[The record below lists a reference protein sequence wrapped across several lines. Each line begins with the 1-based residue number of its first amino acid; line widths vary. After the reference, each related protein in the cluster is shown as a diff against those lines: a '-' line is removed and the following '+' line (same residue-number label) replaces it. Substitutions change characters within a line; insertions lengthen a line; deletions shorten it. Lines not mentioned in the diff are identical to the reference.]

1 MNIDN
6 FLTEGSFRNLFAES
20 NQYEEEQNPQGQKW
34 RRLDNT
40 GKLFPL
46 VSSESLSNVFRIA
59 VTLKEEIEPD
69 TLQQA
74 LEDILPMFES
84 FRVRLRRGLFWYYF
98 ETNHRKIKVE
108 KEDTYPCQ
116 FISNKVA
123 PYYLFRVS
131 YYSTRINVEIYHAL
145 SDGLGAVN
153 FAKLLACR
161 YLQIK
166 YKMDTP
172 EIVRKMNVDAEEE
185 DGYLKYYSNVPKQ
198 NYSNE
203 KAYQIEGRK
212 LGFRVENVIHG
223 SIPLQELKPVSK
235 SYGVSITKYLTAVLI
250 WTIYEEYLKGEEN
263 TPFIGVNLPINLRS
277 MFKSE
282 TLANFFAV
290 TAINYNPTGR
300 QVDFEDILKVV
311 SEQID
316 DQIDKDKLEEKIAY
330 NVSNE
335 KKWYLKI
342 VPLVIKKLA
351 LKLIF
356 KQKDSGHT
364 ITLSN
369 LGPIKVEEA
378 YADYIENF
386 YVLIGVSHSQTA
398 KCALIAYGDNLIMTF
413 STVFDDNKLA
423 HGFFKRLKLHGISS
437 ELESNGAVDEEHN
450 KHRYPIRQEIAS
462 ATEKKETSIA
472 KIVIFFMVFMQIGFV
487 ALDYWLGW
495 QRISVNYVIPL
506 AILAADITISG
517 LMYLDRFKW
526 QSYFMYQMALTTMSI
541 FPIVLY
547 FMDVVRKPGLSI
559 FALLVT
565 FGIFIATIISRK
577 NSTSIELKRRFHI

>member
-1 MNIDN
+1 MKIK
-6 FLTEGSFRNLFAES
+6 NLPGQS
-20 NQYEEEQNPQGQKW
+20 NKNPQGKKW

-59 VTLKEEIEPD
+59 VTLKEEIEPQI
-69 TLQQA
+69 LQQA
-74 LEDILPMFES
+74 LNDILPQFES

-98 ETNHRKIKVE
+98 ESNHRKITVA
-108 KEDTYPCQ
+108 KEDAYPCQ
-116 FISNKVA
+116 YISHKVY
-123 PYYLFRVS
+123 PYYLLRVS

-166 YKMDTP
+166 YQMDTP
-172 EIVRKMNVDAEEE
+172 PILRNANIPGEEE
-185 DGYLKYYSNVPKQ
+185 DGYLKHYKETKKQ

-203 KAYQIEGRK
+203 KAYQLEGRK
-212 LGFRVENVIHG
+212 LAHGVENVIHG
-223 SIPLQELKPVSK
+223 SVPLKQLKTVSK

-250 WTIYEEYLKGEEN
+250 WTIYDEYLKGEDV

-300 QVDFEDILKVV
+300 RVDFDDILKVV

-316 DQIDKDKLEEKIAY
+316 DQIVKEKLEEKISY

-351 LKLIF
+351 LKLVF
-356 KQKDSGHT
+356 RRKDSGHT

-369 LGPIKVEEA
+369 LGPIKVEEP
-378 YADYIENF
+378 YNQYIESF
-386 YVLIGVSHSQTA
+386 YVLIGVSHKQTA
-398 KCALIAYGDNLIMTF
+398 KCAIIAYEDNLMITM

-423 HGFFKRLKLHGISS
+423 NGFFDKLKKHGISS
-437 ELESNGAVDEEHN
+437 ELESNGTVDTEHD
-450 KHRYPIRQEIAS
+450 KGRYPLRQEIAA
-462 ATEKKETSIA
+462 ATIKKEISFA
-472 KIVIFFMVFMQIGFV
+472 KIIVWYMVLIQVGFV
-487 ALDYWLGW
+487 VLDYIFSLD
-495 QRISVNYVIPL
+495 RISVNY
-506 AILAADITISG
+506 ILPAAMLLSNITIAA
-517 LMYLDRFKW
+517 LMYFDRKKW
-526 QSYFMYQMALTTMSI
+526 QSYFMYLFSLTFASILPIIFWAVGYITNPTLAIINILTAIALFAVTVYSR
-541 FPIVLY
+541 
-547 FMDVVRKPGLSI
+547 RKSTIEELS
-559 FALLVT
+559 
-565 FGIFIATIISRK
+565 
-577 NSTSIELKRRFHI
+577 RRLHI

>member
-1 MNIDN
+1 MKIK
-6 FLTEGSFRNLFAES
+6 NLPGQS
-20 NQYEEEQNPQGQKW
+20 NKNPQGQTW

-46 VSSESLSNVFRIA
+46 VSSGRLSNVFRIA
-59 VTLKEEIEPD
+59 VTLKEEIEPEV
-69 TLQQA
+69 LQQA
-74 LEDILPMFES
+74 LEDILPQFES

-98 ETNHRKIKVE
+98 ETNHRKIAVE

-116 FISNKVA
+116 YISHKVA

-166 YKMDTP
+166 HQMDTP
-172 EIVRKMNVDAEEE
+172 EIVRIANVRAEEE
-185 DGYLKYYSNVPKQ
+185 DGYLKYYKETKKQ
-198 NYSNE
+198 TYSNE
-203 KAYQIEGRK
+203 KAYQLEGRK
-212 LGFRVENVIHG
+212 LGLRVENIIHG
-223 SIPLQELKPVSK
+223 SVPLQELKAVSK

-250 WTIYEEYLKGEEN
+250 WAIYEEYLKGEEV

-277 MFKSE
+277 MFNSE

-300 QVDFEDILKVV
+300 KVDFEDILKVV

-316 DQIDKDKLEEKIAY
+316 DQIVKEKLEEKISY

-342 VPLVIKKLA
+342 VPLIIKKLA
-351 LKLIF
+351 LKLVF
-356 KQKDSGHT
+356 KRKDSGHT

-369 LGPIKVEEA
+369 LGPIKVEEP
-378 YADYIENF
+378 YNKYIENF

-398 KCALIAYGDNLIMTF
+398 KCAVIAYEDNLMITM
-413 STVFDDNKLA
+413 STVFDDNKLSE
-423 HGFFKRLKLHGISS
+423 GFFGKLEEHGISC
-437 ELESNGAVDEEHN
+437 ELESNGIVDKAHD
-450 KHRYPIRQEIAS
+450 KGRYPLRQEIAAAS
-462 ATEKKETSIA
+462 IKKEISFA
-472 KIVIFFMVFMQIGFV
+472 KVIVWNMVLFQIGCV
-487 ALDYWLGW
+487 LLDYVFHW
-495 QRISVNYVIPL
+495 QRISVNYVMP
-506 AILAADITISG
+506 AAMLLSGIIISA
-517 LMYLDRFKW
+517 LMYFDRKKW
-526 QSYFMYQMALTTMSI
+526 QSYFMYLFSLSFASLLPII
-541 FPIVLY
+541 FYYMGIITNPIVAVINMFVTIAL
-547 FMDVVRKPGLSI
+547 FVLTVHSRGDSTLEELVRRL
-559 FALLVT
+559 
-565 FGIFIATIISRK
+565 
-577 NSTSIELKRRFHI
+577 HI

>member
-1 MNIDN
+1 MKIK
-6 FLTEGSFRNLFAES
+6 NLPGQS
-20 NQYEEEQNPQGQKW
+20 NKNPQGQTW

-46 VSSESLSNVFRIA
+46 VSSGRLSNVFRIA
-59 VTLKEEIEPD
+59 VTLKEEIEPEV
-69 TLQQA
+69 LQQA
-74 LEDILPMFES
+74 LEDILPQFES

-98 ETNHRKIKVE
+98 ETNHRKIAVE

-116 FISNKVA
+116 YISHKVA

-166 YKMDTP
+166 HQMDTP
-172 EIVRKMNVDAEEE
+172 EIVRIANVRAEEE
-185 DGYLKYYSNVPKQ
+185 DGYLKYYKETKKQ
-198 NYSNE
+198 TYSNE
-203 KAYQIEGRK
+203 KAYQLEGRK
-212 LGFRVENVIHG
+212 LGLRVENIIHG
-223 SIPLQELKPVSK
+223 SVPLQELKAVSK

-250 WTIYEEYLKGEEN
+250 WAIYEEYLKGEEV

-277 MFKSE
+277 MFNSE

-300 QVDFEDILKVV
+300 KVDFEDILKVV

-316 DQIDKDKLEEKIAY
+316 DQIVKEKLEEKISY

-342 VPLVIKKLA
+342 VPLIIKKLA
-351 LKLIF
+351 LKLVF
-356 KQKDSGHT
+356 KRKDSGHT

-369 LGPIKVEEA
+369 LGPIKVEEP
-378 YADYIENF
+378 YNKYIENF

-398 KCALIAYGDNLIMTF
+398 KCAVIAYEDNLMITM
-413 STVFDDNKLA
+413 STVFDDNKLSE
-423 HGFFKRLKLHGISS
+423 GFFGKLEEHGISC
-437 ELESNGAVDEEHN
+437 ELESNGIVDKAHD
-450 KHRYPIRQEIAS
+450 KGRYPLRQEIAAAS
-462 ATEKKETSIA
+462 IKKEISFA
-472 KIVIFFMVFMQIGFV
+472 KVIVWNMVLFQIGCV
-487 ALDYWLGW
+487 LLDYVFHW
-495 QRISVNYVIPL
+495 QRISVNYVMP
-506 AILAADITISG
+506 AAMLLSGIIISA
-517 LMYLDRFKW
+517 LMYFDRKKW
-526 QSYFMYQMALTTMSI
+526 QSYFMYLFSLSFASLLPII
-541 FPIVLY
+541 FYYMGIITNPIVAVIN
-547 FMDVVRKPGLSI
+547 M
-559 FALLVT
+559 LVT
-565 FGIFIATIISRK
+565 IALFVLTVHSRGD
-577 NSTSIELKRRFHI
+577 STLEELVRRLHI

>member
-1 MNIDN
+1 MKIK
-6 FLTEGSFRNLFAES
+6 NLPS
-20 NQYEEEQNPQGQKW
+20 QTNKNPQGQKW

-59 VTLKEEIEPD
+59 VTLKEEIEPEI
-69 TLQQA
+69 LQQA
-74 LEDILPMFES
+74 LEDVLPQFES

-98 ETNHRKIKVE
+98 ETNHRKITVE

-116 FISNKVA
+116 YISHKIA

-166 YKMDTP
+166 HKMDTP
-172 EIVRKMNVDAEEE
+172 EIVRHANVNAEEE
-185 DGYLKYYSNVPKQ
+185 DGYLKYYKDTKKQ
-198 NYSNE
+198 KYSNE
-203 KAYQIEGRK
+203 KAYQLEGRK
-212 LGFRVENVIHG
+212 LAFSVENIVHG
-223 SIPLQELKPVSK
+223 SVPLKELKAVSK
-235 SYGVSITKYLTAVLI
+235 SYGVSITKYLTAVII
-250 WTIYEEYLKGEEN
+250 WAIYDEYLKGEDV

-277 MFKSE
+277 MFNSE

-300 QVDFEDILKVV
+300 KVDFEDILKVV

-316 DQIDKDKLEEKIAY
+316 DQIVKEKLEEKISY

-342 VPLVIKKLA
+342 VPLAIKKLA
-351 LKLIF
+351 LKLVF
-356 KQKDSGHT
+356 KRKDSGHT

-369 LGPIKVEEA
+369 LGPIKVDEPNQQ
-378 YADYIENF
+378 YIESF

-398 KCALIAYGDNLIMTF
+398 KCAIIAYGDKLMITL
-413 STVFDDNKLA
+413 STVFDDTKLSD
-423 HGFFKRLKLHGISS
+423 GFFGKLKAHGISS
-437 ELESNGAVDEEHN
+437 SLESNGSVDKVN
-450 KHRYPIRQEIAS
+450 DKGRYPLRQEIAAAS
-462 ATEKKETSIA
+462 IKKEINFA
-472 KIVIFFMVFMQIGFV
+472 KIIIWNMVLIQFGCVLF
-487 ALDYWLGW
+487 DYVFSLK
-495 QRISVNYVIPL
+495 RVSVNYVLPVAML
-506 AILAADITISG
+506 VAGITIAA
-517 LMYLDRFKW
+517 LMYFDRAKW
-526 QSYFMYQMALTTMSI
+526 QSYFMYLFSLVIVSFLPII
-541 FPIVLY
+541 FYYVGIITNPVLSVIN
-547 FMDVVRKPGLSI
+547 M
-559 FALLVT
+559 LVT
-565 FGIFIATIISRK
+565 VALFVLTIHSRGD
-577 NSTSIELKRRFHI
+577 STLEELVRRLHI

>member
-1 MNIDN
+1 MKIK
-6 FLTEGSFRNLFAES
+6 NLPGQS
-20 NQYEEEQNPQGQKW
+20 NKNPQGQTW

-46 VSSESLSNVFRIA
+46 VSSGRLSNVFRIA
-59 VTLKEEIEPD
+59 VTLKEEIEPEI
-69 TLQQA
+69 LQQA
-74 LEDILPMFES
+74 LEDILPQFES

-98 ETNHRKIKVE
+98 ETNHRKIAVE

-116 FISNKVA
+116 YISHKVA

-166 YKMDTP
+166 HQMDTP
-172 EIVRKMNVDAEEE
+172 EIVRIANVRAEEE
-185 DGYLKYYSNVPKQ
+185 DGYLKYYKETKKQ
-198 NYSNE
+198 TYSNE
-203 KAYQIEGRK
+203 KAYQLEGRK
-212 LGFRVENVIHG
+212 LGFRVENIIHG
-223 SIPLQELKPVSK
+223 SVPLQELKAVSK

-250 WTIYEEYLKGEEN
+250 WAIYEEYLKGEEV

-277 MFKSE
+277 MFNSE

-300 QVDFEDILKVV
+300 KVDFEDILKVV

-316 DQIDKDKLEEKIAY
+316 DQIVKEKLEEKISY

-342 VPLVIKKLA
+342 VPLIIKKLA
-351 LKLIF
+351 LKLVF
-356 KQKDSGHT
+356 KRKDSGHT

-369 LGPIKVEEA
+369 LGPIKVEEP
-378 YADYIENF
+378 YNKYIENF

-398 KCALIAYGDNLIMTF
+398 KCAVIAYEDNLMITM
-413 STVFDDNKLA
+413 STVFDDNKLSE
-423 HGFFKRLKLHGISS
+423 GFFGKLEEHGISC
-437 ELESNGAVDEEHN
+437 ELESNGIVDKAHD
-450 KHRYPIRQEIAS
+450 KGRYPLRQEIAAAS
-462 ATEKKETSIA
+462 IKKEISFA
-472 KIVIFFMVFMQIGFV
+472 KVIVWNMVLFQIGCV
-487 ALDYWLGW
+487 LLDYVFHW
-495 QRISVNYVIPL
+495 QRISVNYVMP
-506 AILAADITISG
+506 AAMLLSGIIISA
-517 LMYLDRFKW
+517 LMYFDRKKW
-526 QSYFMYQMALTTMSI
+526 QSYFMYLFSLSFASLLPII
-541 FPIVLY
+541 FYYMGIITNPIVAVIN
-547 FMDVVRKPGLSI
+547 M
-559 FALLVT
+559 LVT
-565 FGIFIATIISRK
+565 IALFVLTVHSRGD
-577 NSTSIELKRRFHI
+577 STLEELVRRLHI

>member
-1 MNIDN
+1 MKIK
-6 FLTEGSFRNLFAES
+6 NLPGQS
-20 NQYEEEQNPQGQKW
+20 NKNPQGQTW

-46 VSSESLSNVFRIA
+46 VSSGRLSNVFRIA
-59 VTLKEEIEPD
+59 VTLKEEIEPEI
-69 TLQQA
+69 LQQA
-74 LEDILPMFES
+74 LEDILPQFES

-98 ETNHRKIKVE
+98 ETNHRKIAVE

-116 FISNKVA
+116 YISHKVA

-166 YKMDTP
+166 HQMDTP
-172 EIVRKMNVDAEEE
+172 EIVRIANVRAEEE
-185 DGYLKYYSNVPKQ
+185 DGYLKYYKETKKQ
-198 NYSNE
+198 TYSNE
-203 KAYQIEGRK
+203 KAYQLEGRK
-212 LGFRVENVIHG
+212 LGLRVENIIHG
-223 SIPLQELKPVSK
+223 SVPLQELKAVSK

-250 WTIYEEYLKGEEN
+250 WAIYEEYLKGEEV

-277 MFKSE
+277 MFNSE

-300 QVDFEDILKVV
+300 KVDFEDILKVV

-316 DQIDKDKLEEKIAY
+316 DQIVKEKLEEKISY

-342 VPLVIKKLA
+342 VPLIIKKLA
-351 LKLIF
+351 LKLVF
-356 KQKDSGHT
+356 KRKDSGHT

-369 LGPIKVEEA
+369 LGPIKVEEP
-378 YADYIENF
+378 YNKYIENF

-398 KCALIAYGDNLIMTF
+398 KCAVIAYEDNLMITM
-413 STVFDDNKLA
+413 STVFDDNKLSE
-423 HGFFKRLKLHGISS
+423 GFFGKLEEHGISC
-437 ELESNGAVDEEHN
+437 ELESNGIVDKAHD
-450 KHRYPIRQEIAS
+450 KGRYPLRQEIAAAS
-462 ATEKKETSIA
+462 IKKEISFA
-472 KIVIFFMVFMQIGFV
+472 KVIVWNMVLFQIGCV
-487 ALDYWLGW
+487 LLDYVFHW
-495 QRISVNYVIPL
+495 QRISVNYVMP
-506 AILAADITISG
+506 AAMLLSGIIISG
-517 LMYLDRFKW
+517 LMYFDRKKW
-526 QSYFMYQMALTTMSI
+526 QSYFMYLFSLSFASLLPII
-541 FPIVLY
+541 FYYMGIITNPIVAVIN
-547 FMDVVRKPGLSI
+547 M
-559 FALLVT
+559 LVT
-565 FGIFIATIISRK
+565 IALFVLTVHSRGH
-577 NSTSIELKRRFHI
+577 STLEELVRRLHI

>member
-1 MNIDN
+1 MKIK
-6 FLTEGSFRNLFAES
+6 NLPGQS
-20 NQYEEEQNPQGQKW
+20 NKNPQGQTW

-46 VSSESLSNVFRIA
+46 VSSGRLSNVFRIA
-59 VTLKEEIEPD
+59 VTLKEEIEPEI
-69 TLQQA
+69 LQQA
-74 LEDILPMFES
+74 LEDILPQFES

-98 ETNHRKIKVE
+98 ETNHRKIAVE

-116 FISNKVA
+116 YISHKVA

-166 YKMDTP
+166 YQMDTP
-172 EIVRKMNVDAEEE
+172 EIVRITNVRAEEE
-185 DGYLKYYSNVPKQ
+185 DGYLKYYKETKKQ
-198 NYSNE
+198 TYSNE
-203 KAYQIEGRK
+203 KAYQLEGRK
-212 LGFRVENVIHG
+212 LGLRVENIIHG
-223 SIPLQELKPVSK
+223 SVPLQELKAVSK

-250 WTIYEEYLKGEEN
+250 WAIYEEYLKGEEV

-277 MFKSE
+277 MFNSE

-300 QVDFEDILKVV
+300 KVDFEDILKVV

-316 DQIDKDKLEEKIAY
+316 DQIVKEKLEEKISY

-342 VPLVIKKLA
+342 VPLIIKKLA
-351 LKLIF
+351 LKLVF
-356 KQKDSGHT
+356 KRKDSGHT

-369 LGPIKVEEA
+369 LGPIKVEEP
-378 YADYIENF
+378 YNKYIENF

-398 KCALIAYGDNLIMTF
+398 KCAVIAYEDNLMITM
-413 STVFDDNKLA
+413 STVFDDNKLSE
-423 HGFFKRLKLHGISS
+423 GFFGKLEEHGISC
-437 ELESNGAVDEEHN
+437 ELESNGIVDKAHD
-450 KHRYPIRQEIAS
+450 KGRYPLRQEIAAAS
-462 ATEKKETSIA
+462 IKKEISFA
-472 KIVIFFMVFMQIGFV
+472 KVIVWNMVLFQIGCV
-487 ALDYWLGW
+487 LLDYVFHW
-495 QRISVNYVIPL
+495 QRISVNYVMP
-506 AILAADITISG
+506 AAMLLSGIIISA
-517 LMYLDRFKW
+517 LMYFDRKKW
-526 QSYFMYQMALTTMSI
+526 QSYFMYLFSLSFASLLPII
-541 FPIVLY
+541 FYYMGIITNPIVAVIN
-547 FMDVVRKPGLSI
+547 M
-559 FALLVT
+559 LVT
-565 FGIFIATIISRK
+565 IALFVLTVHSRGD
-577 NSTSIELKRRFHI
+577 STLEELVRRLHI